1 MWDLRNPTWGG
12 FTWGRLGITVAAV
25 MILALPFV
33 MRPYV
38 VMGISM
44 QPTFENGDML
54 LVENISPRLIGYS
67 RGSVVVFRDPRHPEH
82 PIIVKRVVGLPNEMI
97 RITNGAVTAERGE
110 MGVKGEMGG
119 DLPAQAGKWEEG
131 QNPGNGADME
141 MKLGPEDYFLMGDN
155 RSQSQDSRSWGTI
168 QPHETIGR
176 PVLRVWPLAR
186 FGFFPDS

>member
-82 PIIVKRVVGLPNEMI
+82 PIIVKRVVGLPNETI
-97 RITNGAVTAERGE
+97 LITDESVTILHSDGE
-110 MGVKGEMGG
+110 EEIIEEVGRMKYEAGG
-119 DLPAQAGKWEEG
+119 
-131 QNPGNGADME
+131 GNGSDME
-141 MKLGPEDYFLMGDN
+141 TKLGPEDYFLMGDN